1 MRKRRQKTVVSGAL
15 ALQNIFQKC
24 SGLLV
29 VALRW
34 DLVPFT
40 SEAGCI
46 CIWQQTKLVTLLQE
60 HAEAVATMSKSTR
73 GIVRNHK
80 HCGLVFISVCLRW
93 QAERC
98 WCTYLHLWS
107 ALSSSGVSLSKY
119 WNATFT
125 SSMKSWKIW
134 LSALKQVKNIM
145 FESIIFGIN
154 GQNVHNHHSA
164 NGKKWSESKLN
175 MCMSSLMSS
184 ECVYP

>member
-1 MRKRRQKTVVSGAL
+1 MRKRRQKTVVSGEL

-24 SGLLV
+24 TGLLV
-29 VALRW
+29 FALRW

-73 GIVRNHK
+73 GIIRNHK
-80 HCGLVFISVCLRW
+80 HCGFVFISVCLRW

-119 WNATFT
+119 WNAIFT
-125 SSMKSWKIW
+125 SSIKSWKIW
-134 LSALKQVKNIM
+134 LSL
-145 FESIIFGIN
+145 IIFGIN
-154 GQNVHNHHSA
+154 GQPTIIAMLCVCDHVLKRHTCPLSPW
-164 NGKKWSESKLN
+164 GYFFSRSKT
-175 MCMSSLMSS
+175 CGI
-184 ECVYP
+184 